1 MSQHRWKLATLAL
14 IAIIGVI
21 AGAVY
26 AAHHGDAEVRVATMR
41 HSDGSV
47 EVAVQQLDADG
58 NWGERQLPEAR
69 YLEPGVV
76 GEWRVSSPV
85 AVSVAMA
92 DDAMQDDAMQDE
104 SMPDVSMPDAP
115 AELYCVIHHGS
126 ATDPFWFAFNQAAN
140 GSAAALGLT
149 NLEVTGEPDVAAHAA
164 AIDDCVAR
172 GALGIASTI
181 PDLDGL
187 RGSLMAA
194 RASAF
199 LITFNSGAEVAG
211 LVGSTV
217 HYGLNDRVA
226 GSLAGDEF
234 NAAGVTGTV
243 LCVIHEEVNIGL
255 GDRCDGLESS
265 YGGAVERVQLA
276 AGDLTDQAYHVAAGT
291 AIAQAIM
298 ANEAE
303 GVLVLNGAL
312 AQTATG
318 TVAYISSE
326 ARVGVIGASVAAP
339 FLVDDGSLLFAIADG
354 SQEQA
359 THVLLALKNVDA
371 NPAAR
376 ALLALSASQAQ
387 ATTTMLIQPV
397 VLNQAYI
404 SNFPPGWR
412 DQACALAQQFAAQ
425 LVSEFCPE

>member
-92 DDAMQDDAMQDE
+92 DDAMQDE

-149 NLEVTGEPDVAAHAA
+149 NLEVKGEPDVAAHAA

-181 PDLDGL
+181 PDLNGL
-187 RGSLMAA
+187 SGSLMAA

-226 GSLAGDEF
+226 GSLAGGEF

-255 GDRCDGLESS
+255 EDRCEGLESS
-265 YGGAVERVQLA
+265 YDGTVERVHLP
-276 AGDLTDQAYHVAAGT
+276 AGDLTDRAYHVTAGA

-298 ANEAE
+298 ENEAA

-318 TVAYISSE
+318 TVAHISSE